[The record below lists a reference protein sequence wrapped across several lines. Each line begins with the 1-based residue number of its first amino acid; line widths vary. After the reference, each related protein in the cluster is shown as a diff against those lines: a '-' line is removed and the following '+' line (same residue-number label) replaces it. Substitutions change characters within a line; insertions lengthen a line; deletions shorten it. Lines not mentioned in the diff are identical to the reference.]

1 MQNSYV
7 FFLIKKRKR
16 NKIEFIMIL
25 FFIIINLY
33 CFVKIMDTIRL
44 PENFHILPIELQ
56 EEIIQYLETM
66 DNRQFKAYLIAK
78 DHLGSSF
85 NIFKSNGYKEWKNKK
100 T

>member
-1 MQNSYV
+1 
-7 FFLIKKRKR
+7 
-16 NKIEFIMIL
+16 
-25 FFIIINLY
+25 
-33 CFVKIMDTIRL
+33 MDTNHL
-44 PENFHILPIELQ
+44 PENFYILPMELQ
-56 EEIIQYLETM
+56 EEIIQYLDTM

>member
-1 MQNSYV
+1 
-7 FFLIKKRKR
+7 
-16 NKIEFIMIL
+16 
-25 FFIIINLY
+25 
-33 CFVKIMDTIRL
+33 MDTIHL
-44 PENFHILPIELQ
+44 PENFPTLPMELQ
-56 EEIIQYLETM
+56 EEIIQYLDTM

>member
-1 MQNSYV
+1 
-7 FFLIKKRKR
+7 
-16 NKIEFIMIL
+16 
-25 FFIIINLY
+25 
-33 CFVKIMDTIRL
+33 MDTIHL
-44 PENFHILPIELQ
+44 PENFYILPLELQ

-100 T
+100 L

>member
-1 MQNSYV
+1 M
-7 FFLIKKRKR
+7 
-16 NKIEFIMIL
+16 
-25 FFIIINLY
+25 
-33 CFVKIMDTIRL
+33 MDTNHL
-44 PENFHILPIELQ
+44 PENFYILPMELQ
-56 EEIIQYLETM
+56 EEIIQYLDTM

>member
-1 MQNSYV
+1 
-7 FFLIKKRKR
+7 
-16 NKIEFIMIL
+16 
-25 FFIIINLY
+25 
-33 CFVKIMDTIRL
+33 MDTNHL
-44 PENFHILPIELQ
+44 PENFPTLPMELQ

>member
-1 MQNSYV
+1 
-7 FFLIKKRKR
+7 
-16 NKIEFIMIL
+16 
-25 FFIIINLY
+25 
-33 CFVKIMDTIRL
+33 MDTNHL
-44 PENFHILPIELQ
+44 PENFYILSMELQ

>member
-1 MQNSYV
+1 
-7 FFLIKKRKR
+7 
-16 NKIEFIMIL
+16 
-25 FFIIINLY
+25 
-33 CFVKIMDTIRL
+33 MDTIHL
-44 PENFHILPIELQ
+44 PENFPTLPMELQ

>member
-1 MQNSYV
+1 M
-7 FFLIKKRKR
+7 
-16 NKIEFIMIL
+16 
-25 FFIIINLY
+25 
-33 CFVKIMDTIRL
+33 MDTIHL
-44 PENFHILPIELQ
+44 PENFPTLPMELQ